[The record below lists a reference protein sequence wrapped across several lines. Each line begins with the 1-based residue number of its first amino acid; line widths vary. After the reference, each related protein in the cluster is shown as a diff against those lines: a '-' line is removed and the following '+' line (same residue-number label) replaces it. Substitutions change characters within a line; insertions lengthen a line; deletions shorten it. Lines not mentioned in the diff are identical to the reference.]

1 MFCRH
6 EEIKKEEFAAG
17 ILLQRLGKGEKISA
31 VHWDFRE
38 GAVLSTHQHP
48 QEQFGYIIKGGFE
61 VTIGDE
67 MCVLKAG
74 DAYFVPANV
83 PHKFVPIGDTEAI
96 DVFTPVRE
104 P

>member
-1 MFCRH
+1 MFCQSK
-6 EEIKKEEFAAG
+6 EIKVMEYAQG
-17 ILLQRLGKGEKISA
+17 ILLRRLGKGKNISA
-31 VHWDFRE
+31 VHWDFQE
-38 GAVLSTHQHP
+38 GAVLDTHKHP
-48 QEQFGYIIKGGFE
+48 QEQFGYIIKGGFK

-67 MCVLKAG
+67 TRLLKAG

-83 PHKFVPIGDTEAI
+83 PHKFVPVGDTEAI